1 MEKITLESLKF
12 VKGEVMNGRP
22 ADIYFYDDV
31 DYWDVSQFVR
41 EFQFLVDYVEVSKI
55 RVHIHSVGGSC
66 HEGIKAFST
75 ILNSSVPVETY
86 NDGLAASMASVIW
99 AAGSERFMRDYAIL
113 MIHNPWIADNTDNPN
128 DKIIIESFKKQL
140 QIIYQSRFHMS
151 EEEVKKIMDGE
162 EGVDGTWMFAQDVID
177 AGIIDEAH
185 IIKSSDDTVNAI
197 AASVK
202 GIKDL
207 AKVSG
212 IISPYLKKNNQ
223 TEVSA
228 TITGKVNNHLNNS
241 IMTENEIRM
250 IAAQLGLQGDATG
263 AEITSKVNALTEAG
277 KKHNDALA
285 EIKSLKDS
293 IAAKDTEIAGAKAS
307 IENLTK
313 NLNDTK
319 AKLKAYE
326 DAEKAAKT
334 AEINA
339 MVEQAIKQGKIKA
352 EMKDTWVKLAENDI
366 ELAKSTLAGIPAIE
380 NIAESIANTPGNAQA
395 AQAGMTAEQQKAEE
409 QVLAIVGK
417 DFQFRTPKTNF

>member
-202 GIKDL
+202 GVKDL
-207 AKVSG
+207 TKVSG

-223 TEVSA
+223 MEVSA
-228 TITGKVNNHLNNS
+228 TITEKVDNHLNNS

-366 ELAKSTLAGIPAIE
+366 ELAKNTLAGIPAIE
-380 NIAESIANTPGNAQA
+380 NIAENIANTPGNAQA
-395 AQAGMTAEQQKAEE
+395 AQAGMNAEQQKAEE

>member
-202 GIKDL
+202 GVKDL

-228 TITGKVNNHLNNS
+228 TITEKVDNHLNNS

>member
-12 VKGEVMNGRP
+12 VKGEVMSGRP

-41 EFQFLVDYVEVSKI
+41 EFQFLVDYIEVSKI

-86 NDGLAASMASVIW
+86 NDGLAASMASIIW

-113 MIHNPWIADNTDNPN
+113 MIHNPWIANNTDNPN
-128 DKIIIESFKKQL
+128 DKIIVESFKKQL
-140 QIIYQSRFHMS
+140 QIIYQSRFNMD
-151 EEEVKKIMDGE
+151 EEKVKAIMDGE
-162 EGVDGTWMFAQDVID
+162 EGVDGTWMFAQDAID

-185 IIKSSDDTVNAI
+185 IIKSSTDTVNAI
-197 AASVK
+197 AASVR
-202 GIKDL
+202 GVKDL

-212 IISPYLKKNNQ
+212 IISPYLKENNK
-223 TEVSA
+223 TKISA
-228 TITGKVNNHLNNS
+228 TITEKEDNLLNNS

-263 AEITSKVNALTEAG
+263 ADITSKVNALTEAG